1 MRSSKEQYEINST
14 KGNDMNSLNMYK
26 RHNTILM
33 CMVVL
38 LTLAVT
44 CMLLYKPEAPPP
56 EIEYVE
62 VVKEVPVVEYV
73 EVQKKYYSVTTYE
86 RDVLAKVVFLESG
99 GESVE
104 CQKAVCSVIMNRVQ
118 RGYGSIESIC
128 HDSNQFSVA
137 PNVDRVEP
145 PQRIYDAVDEVIQ
158 NGSTIPDDIVYFRG
172 YRYHSWAPKW
182 KKIGNLYF
190 SRIEK

>member
-1 MRSSKEQYEINST
+1 
-14 KGNDMNSLNMYK
+14 MNSLNMYK
-26 RHNTILM
+26 RHNTVLM
-33 CMVVL
+33 CMVAL
-38 LTLAVT
+38 LAIAITA
-44 CMLLYKPEAPPP
+44 MLLYKPEPPP
-56 EIEYVE
+56 PQIEYVE

-128 HDSNQFSVA
+128 HDYKQFSVA
-137 PNVDRVEP
+137 PNVDWAEP
-145 PQRIYDAVDEVIQ
+145 PQRIYDVVDEIIQ

-172 YRYHSWAPKW
+172 QHYHSWAPKW

-190 SRIEK
+190 SRLEK